1 MRRKSCS
8 FPSRRFLATHYPSSN
23 DVLVCLFVIFN
34 IKNSVTFDVP
44 ADTSATIRTTIN
56 DLTEDGAVFKGYVD
70 EALGVLDD
78 GVAAIRIRQ
87 GALSGTVQV
96 GAIATVRADYLP
108 ALVLD
113 YRRKRGNLIELRI
126 EQGSTQELVEA
137 LLAGKIDLALAAK
150 PDDPRISFTRLFDHS
165 VGVIVSQ
172 DHPLAQCKNISLTEL
187 AQHQVYTYRADLP
200 MGIRLD
206 AFLRANGVEP
216 TAMNLNRDSDDEVM
230 LGGIVSREPVV
241 GLCLLTSSMLTY
253 RNLKIVPLREP
264 AARDIYSI
272 GILRVAGSR
281 LGPVAKDFLAHID
294 RDPCSICG
302 IGGDLDD

>member
-1 MRRKSCS
+1 MNLSQLYYFQKLAELQHYTHAAEELFISQPTLSHAISSLEEDLGCELFRKQG
-8 FPSRRFLATHYPSSN
+8 RNVR
-23 DVLVCLFVIFN
+23 
-34 IKNSVTFDVP
+34 
-44 ADTSATIRTTIN
+44 
-56 DLTEDGAVFKGYVD
+56 LTEDGAVFKGYVD

-172 DHPLAQCKNISLTEL
+172 DHPLAQ
-187 AQHQVYTYRADLP
+187 HQVDTYRADLP

-241 GLCLLTSSMLTY
+241 GLCLLTSSLLTY

-281 LGPVAKDFLAHID
+281 LGPVAKDFLAHIE
-294 RDPCSICG
+294 RFPVPSQM
-302 IGGDLDD
+302 LP